1 MFCLKEE
8 NKKNRENRFF
18 LTIRFK
24 TLLLSLDKC
33 CKSVQRPWEVPLS
46 HEWVW
51 ENWDVDLWH
60 KDLWTFAPTLS
71 SPRAGIPLSAQAQLS
86 SCYGGDAQSRL
97 LD

>member
-1 MFCLKEE
+1 MFCLKQ
-8 NKKNRENRFF
+8 KKQKEQRKQIF

-51 ENWDVDLWH
+51 ENWDVDLWP
-60 KDLWTFAPTLS
+60 KDLWAFAPTLS
-71 SPRAGIPLSAQAQLS
+71 SPRAGIPLSTQAQLS
-86 SCYGGDAQSRL
+86 SCYVGDAQSL
-97 LD
+97 LLN